1 MGRYCHVCGRHRPH
15 EQFGGRGQRAIICSK
30 CRRLPREERMRVL
43 WLNEIFGFLEQSNI
57 SKKNLRRLQQL
68 EAEEI
73 AEVASLAS
81 LVRRIACVHPRKRKR
96 WKRLRQEHRELFRE
110 AVDAGIVDSIEMP
123 KLESMDA
130 INDRLSQPDAD
141 WRGGVWIA
149 PLADE
154 LEPTAED
161 LQVAR

>member
-1 MGRYCHVCGRHRPH
+1 MGRYCRVCGRHRPH

-43 WLNEIFGFLEQSNI
+43 WLDEIFGFLEQSNI

-81 LVRRIACVHPRKRKR
+81 LTSSFPSHHGPNVHHVSSHRK
-96 WKRLRQEHRELFRE
+96 
-110 AVDAGIVDSIEMP
+110 AVEMETP
-123 KLESMDA
+123 
-130 INDRLSQPDAD
+130 
-141 WRGGVWIA
+141 
-149 PLADE
+149 
-154 LEPTAED
+154 
-161 LQVAR
+161 QVNC

>member
-1 MGRYCHVCGRHRPH
+1 MGRYRRVCGRHRPH

-43 WLNEIFGFLEQSNI
+43 WLDEIFEFLEQSNI

-96 WKRLRQEHRELFRE
+96 WNRLRQEHRELFRE
-110 AVDAGIVDSIEMP
+110 AVDAGILDYIEMP

-141 WRGGVWIA
+141 WREGAWIA

-154 LEPTAED
+154 LEPTAEE